1 MPLRLHFLRHG
12 QTAGSRENVFCGRGL
27 DIDLTPEGE
36 EMARQFAAFYR
47 DMPWRAVYASP
58 LRRTRATAAPAAAA
72 TGLSVRTIDGLAEI
86 DYGRWDGRSA
96 EDVDR
101 DFHDDYVRWTAD
113 PAWNAPTGG
122 ETAVALSQRMLAA
135 VQQIVR
141 EQGGGEED
149 DIADDADGD
158 VLVVSHKAAI
168 RVALC
173 GLLGVDVGR
182 FRFRFACPT
191 GSVSVVEFG
200 RHGPMAD
207 AVADRAHL
215 DARLR
220 GLKGT

>member
-1 MPLRLHFLRHG
+1 
-12 QTAGSRENVFCGRGL
+12 
-27 DIDLTPEGE
+27 
-36 EMARQFAAFYR
+36 MARQFAAFYQ
-47 DMPWRAVYASP
+47 DMRWRAIYASP
-58 LRRTRATAAPAAAA
+58 LRRTLATAAPTSQAS
-72 TGLSVRTIDGLAEI
+72 GLAVTALDGLAEI

-96 EDVDR
+96 DDVDR
-101 DFHDDYVRWTAD
+101 DFHDDYVRWTSD

-122 ETAVALSQRMLAA
+122 ETAIALSQRVVAA

-207 AVADRAHL
+207 AVADRSHL

>member
-12 QTAGSRENVFCGRGL
+12 QTAGSRDNVFCGRGL
-27 DIDLTPEGE
+27 DIDLTPDGVA
-36 EMARQFAAFYR
+36 MADAFAEFYR
-47 DMPWRAVYASP
+47 DMPWRAIYASP
-58 LRRTRATAAPAAAA
+58 LRRTLATAAPTAAVS
-72 TGLSVRTIDGLAEI
+72 GLTVQPLPGLAEI
-86 DYGRWDGRSA
+86 DYGQWDGRSA
-96 EDVDR
+96 EDVDHA
-101 DFHDDYVRWTAD
+101 FHDDYVRWTAD

-122 ETAVALSQRMLAA
+122 ETAIALAQRVLAA
-135 VQQIVR
+135 VQTIVAAR
-141 EQGGGEED
+141 GGSED
-149 DIADDADGD
+149 GSHEAEGD

-200 RHGPMAD
+200 AHGPMAD

-215 DARLR
+215 DRRLR
-220 GLKGT
+220 GLTGT

>member
-1 MPLRLHFLRHG
+1 MPLRLHLLRHG
-12 QTAGSRENVFCGRGL
+12 QTAGSRDNLFCGRGL
-27 DIDLTPEGE
+27 DLELTADGVA
-36 EMARQFAAFYR
+36 MAHAFAEFYR
-47 DMPWRAVYASP
+47 DMRWRAIYASP
-58 LRRTRATAAPAAAA
+58 MRRALATAEPSATAA
-72 TGLSVRTIDGLAEI
+72 GLPVRPLDGMAEI
-86 DYGRWDGRSA
+86 DYGRWDGRTA
-96 EDVDR
+96 ADVDR
-101 DFHDDYVRWTAD
+101 EFHDDYVRWTAD

-122 ETAVALSQRMLAA
+122 ETAVALARRVLGALETVVA
-135 VQQIVR
+135 
-141 EQGGGEED
+141 EQGGGAEGTRD
-149 DIADDADGD
+149 VDGD

-200 RHGPMAD
+200 PHGPMAL

-220 GLKGT
+220 GLQGT